1 MISSPVAVPLVMMT
15 VITSSVNDGL
25 EMFSVNVTDS
35 WFSLISNDCS
45 LKHMNAKYTNKNN
58 NNNNK

>member
-45 LKHMNAKYTNKNN
+45 LKHMNAKYTNQNN

>member
-1 MISSPVAVPLVMMT
+1 MITLLVAVTLVIMT

-25 EMFSVNVTDS
+25 EMFSVNVTNS

-45 LKHMNAKYTNKNN
+45 LKHMNAKYMNK
-58 NNNNK
+58 